1 MSTRTRQERIEFRTT
16 AAVREL
22 VEKAAREAGGSLT
35 EFAEA
40 SLTEAARRVLAD
52 RNRFALSAEAIS
64 AWEQINARPARE
76 LPGVKRLMERA
87 SPFAE

>member
-1 MSTRTRQERIEFRTT
+1 MSARTRQERIEFRTT

-22 VEKAAREAGGSLT
+22 VEKAAREAGSSLT

-40 SLTEAARRVLAD
+40 SLTEAAQRVLAD
-52 RNRFALSAEAIS
+52 RTRFALTPEALS
-64 AWEQINARPARE
+64 TWEQVNARPARE

-87 SPFAE
+87 SPFAQ